1 MSDKLPTAEEYYFSV
16 ANFEKL
22 SPELCFKMM
31 KDYSKLVLID
41 GLKQHIEHPTKPGY
55 KRYDILDKIAK
66 LEKK

>member
-41 GLKQHIEHPTKPGY
+41 G
-55 KRYDILDKIAK
+55 DKK
-66 LEKK
+66 LEKSKT